1 MALPPEDQHRG
12 SRFPGPGMGNRNR
25 PLLLGAI
32 VILALLAILYGMRQ
46 TPVTGPESGTVNDT
60 TTTTPT
66 HNHLQQP
73 HLQQPHRRRRRRQRH
88 RLLPRPR
95 ERRFDDLVRP

>member
-60 TTTTPT
+60 TTT
-66 HNHLQQP
+66 HRCHAANNNHTVDDYAADNDTASYHDP
-73 HLQQPHRRRRRRQRH
+73 VNGVFEHLARS
-88 RLLPRPR
+88 
-95 ERRFDDLVRP
+95 